1 MNDETKSTRGP
12 MVIVERTYPASV
24 EEVWDLRTTK
34 EGFESW
40 WGPVGFRVEVSVIE
54 ARPGGALHYEMIAD
68 APEMVAA
75 MTRMGRP
82 VSHAARA
89 TFTEVERHRRLVLT
103 NVIDFV
109 PGVAPYTSMIAVDLI
124 PEGDQVRMVV
134 ALEPMHDE
142 EFTKM
147 SRMGFES
154 QLTKLDGRFAP
165 RRSPTP

>member
-12 MVIVERTYPASV
+12 MVMVERTYPASV
-24 EEVWDLRTTK
+24 EEVWELWTTK

-40 WGPVGFRVEVSVIE
+40 WGPVGFRVEVSVLE

-68 APEMVAA
+68 TPEMVAA
-75 MTRMGRP
+75 MAQMGRP
-82 VSHAARA
+82 ASHAARA
-89 TFTEVERHRRLVLT
+89 TFSELAPHRRLVLT

-109 PGVAPYTSMIAVDLI
+109 PGVAPYTSTIAVDLI
-124 PEGDQVRMVV
+124 PEGDRVRMVV

-142 EFTKM
+142 ELTRM

-154 QLTKLDGRFAP
+154 QLTKLDQRFA
-165 RRSPTP
+165 R